1 LLLALL
7 VFLQD
12 FDGPRIHVKL
22 LKGPRVSADNV
33 TLVVQHEAQTAGAST
48 AAHSAADNVTL
59 VVQHETQE
67 TDASAADT
75 HNDVAVTD
83 VAAEQGTN
91 GIGEHQRSL
100 QEDAAESD
108 GVVHLGEGQ
117 SAWLQV
123 IFLACSPE
131 VHLVL
136 ATCA

>member
-1 LLLALL
+1 
-7 VFLQD
+7 
-12 FDGPRIHVKL
+12 
-22 LKGPRVSADNV
+22 VSADNV
-33 TLVVQHEAQTAGAST
+33 TLVVQHETQTAGAST

-75 HNDVAVTD
+75 HNNA
-83 VAAEQGTN
+83 AAEQGTN
-91 GIGEHQRSL
+91 GIGAHQRSL

-108 GVVHLGEGQ
+108 GVIHLGEGQ